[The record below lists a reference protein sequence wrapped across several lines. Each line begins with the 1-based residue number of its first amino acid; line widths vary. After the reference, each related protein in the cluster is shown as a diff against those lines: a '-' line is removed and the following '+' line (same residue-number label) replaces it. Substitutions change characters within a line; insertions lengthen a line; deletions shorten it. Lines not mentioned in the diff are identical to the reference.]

1 MGKTQFALVPEFA
14 QCLPTT
20 QTHPETDSI
29 TGTNLYARNAVGPQA
44 GNNEQ
49 DSSLLPRRW

>member
-14 QCLPTT
+14 QCLPAT

-49 DSSLLPRRW
+49 DSSL